1 MPFKRRNHGRSKKGR
16 GHVNPV
22 RCTHCGR
29 CVGKD
34 KAVKRFQVRNIVD
47 ASSQRDIRDA
57 SVYEQYTL
65 PKLYIKQQYCVSCAV
80 HGRIVRGRKAEE
92 RRIREYVRPQFKGD
106 RN

>member
-47 ASSQRDIRDA
+47 ASLLSLATTDN
-57 SVYEQYTL
+57 T
-65 PKLYIKQQYCVSCAV
+65 AV
-80 HGRIVRGRKAEE
+80 HGARHAVLLLDVQLGE
-92 RRIREYVRPQFKGD
+92 G
-106 RN
+106 

>member
-1 MPFKRRNHGRSKKGR
+1 MELRFEAFGVLTRPRNHGRSKKGR

-29 CVGKD
+29 CVGKVRCGVFCVMDQD

-57 SVYEQYTL
+57 SVYERSARV
-65 PKLYIKQQYCVSCAV
+65 VSVMA
-80 HGRIVRGRKAEE
+80 
-92 RRIREYVRPQFKGD
+92 
-106 RN
+106 